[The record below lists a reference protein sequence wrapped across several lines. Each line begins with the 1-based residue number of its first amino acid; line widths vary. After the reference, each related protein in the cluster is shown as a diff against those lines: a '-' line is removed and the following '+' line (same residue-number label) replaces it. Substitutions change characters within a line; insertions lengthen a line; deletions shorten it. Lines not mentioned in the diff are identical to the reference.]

1 MSIYHDCP
9 TSVSAPAI
17 PLPTG
22 EKDEAD
28 RKALNPLRKMFQLN
42 RREDEPSEGSHGGE
56 EAVGSR
62 VWEMNWQERVSTQ
75 YSLCR
80 DGREGSRSRN

>member
-1 MSIYHDCP
+1 MSVYHDCP

-28 RKALNPLRKMFQLN
+28 RKALNPLRKLFQLT
-42 RREDEPSEGSHGGE
+42 RRDDEPSEGSHGGE

-62 VWEMNWQERVSTQ
+62 IWEMDWKERVSAN
-75 YSLCR
+75 LLLKR
-80 DGREGSRSRN
+80 RR